1 MRHRIVGRTLG
12 RNSPH
17 RTSMYRNMFVSL
29 IQHERIITTE
39 PKAKELRRFAEKL
52 ITIAKRG
59 LLTNDPIK
67 LLHARRQI
75 LSRLGPVG
83 KVEFVD
89 DKGDL
94 TNDNVLHKLFSD
106 IALRYKDRPG
116 GYTRIIKR
124 HERRSGRCGS
134 NCIYRVAERRRR
146 KSARQSQERET
157 GRSTC
162 SCRCASAGTIS
173 PSDT

>member
-1 MRHRIVGRTLG
+1 
-12 RNSPH
+12 
-17 RTSMYRNMFVSL
+17 MYRNMFVSL
-29 IQHERIITTE
+29 IQHKRIITTE

-124 HERRSGRCGS
+124 HERRLGDAGATAFIELLKEGEEKVHAKAKSERPA
-134 NCIYRVAERRRR
+134 VAPVPVV
-146 KSARQSQERET
+146 SH
-157 GRSTC
+157 
-162 SCRCASAGTIS
+162 SAGTNS